1 MVIKLVKPSH
11 YAGWFGLL
19 WLAILALTPKPFG
32 QTNEVVFC
40 ATAPYLTWLCSPDMR
55 VTGYIVYVA
64 SLSSSLTNILRA
76 GNTNLVDLV
85 PVGIVNVTNAVWV
98 TAHDSM
104 GNESS
109 PSTVLYFYLARPALG
124 GASGFGFVV
133 K

>member
-40 ATAPYLTWLCSPDMR
+40 ATAPYLTRLCSPDAR

-64 SLSSSLTNILRA
+64 SLSSSLT
-76 GNTNLVDLV
+76 
-85 PVGIVNVTNAVWV
+85 P
-98 TAHDSM
+98 SM
-104 GNESS
+104 
-109 PSTVLYFYLARPALG
+109 VLYFYVTRPALG

>member
-1 MVIKLVKPSH
+1 
-11 YAGWFGLL
+11 
-19 WLAILALTPKPFG
+19 
-32 QTNEVVFC
+32 
-40 ATAPYLTWLCSPDMR
+40 MR

>member
-40 ATAPYLTWLCSPDMR
+40 ATAPYLTWLCSPDVR

-76 GNTNLVDLV
+76 GNTNR
-85 PVGIVNVTNAVWV
+85 G
-98 TAHDSM
+98 
-104 GNESS
+104 